1 MHAPDKPEC
10 DDMVRNKLGK
20 VFAGLLKAEDH
31 DHELMKPMRRLHEV
45 ELLELGYHVPV
56 RVAYVLGQVCT

>member
-1 MHAPDKPEC
+1 MMRDE
-10 DDMVRNKLGK
+10 LGK
-20 VFAGLLKAEDH
+20 ILTGLLKAEDH
-31 DHELMKPMRRLHEV
+31 DHEFVKPVGRLHEV

>member
-1 MHAPDKPEC
+1 MRDE
-10 DDMVRNKLGK
+10 LGK

-31 DHELMKPMRRLHEV
+31 NHEFVKPVGRLHEV